1 MNEAN
6 RQLFW
11 ENAGIHIPA
20 EYEEIAGVKNT
31 STSNGAYIN
40 THLRLIEKSCKIE
53 GYALLQY
60 TSGDWHVVCG
70 GETADNSD
78 DSIKIR
84 RRANLAS
91 MTCSIGDDITSIA
104 ISYDKWFYF
113 CIDHGTFTIDDQS
126 LQYVPH
132 EQLSPEI
139 YIGNQNLNGKPY
151 GGRFWSGAIGALKFW
166 NESKLVGHFIPT
178 KRRSDNVCGFY
189 DIVTKQFMS
198 SLTTTNF
205 TEWTDSL

>member
-6 RQLFW
+6 RQSFW
-11 ENAGIHIPA
+11 VNAGIHVPA
-20 EYEEIAGVKNT
+20 EYEVISGVKNT
-31 STSNGAYIN
+31 SRTNGAYIN

-53 GYALLQY
+53 GYALLQNA
-60 TSGDWHVVCG
+60 SGDWHVVFG

-84 RRANLAS
+84 RRGSWAE
-91 MTCSIGDDITSIA
+91 MTCGPGSDSNSIA

-132 EQLSPEI
+132 EKLSPEI
-139 YIGNQNLNGKPY
+139 YIGNQNLNGTTY
-151 GGRFWSGAIGALKFW
+151 VGRFWTGAIGALKFW
-166 NESKLVGHFIPT
+166 NERKLVGHFIPA
-178 KRRSDNVCGFY
+178 KRLSDNVCGFY
-189 DIVTKQFMS
+189 DIVSKQFMS
-198 SLTTTNF
+198 SLTSTNF
-205 TEWTDSL
+205 TEWTDN